1 MTMPIAPPLAGVLRA
16 IARHHIATADLF
28 NELALISGGPVVA
41 YCSKQ
46 QAQNQDLAAIR
57 GEILAADQIAAPSAA
72 PAAAAP
78 EPAQAPPPE
87 TYPETD
93 PSNPDA
99 PDWET
104 IDPESPLSR
113 EDQQAIFDQIKALPA
128 AHLAKFVADF
138 KAEYGATRGR
148 GGRETVQD
156 RITQWKHAQWFNA
169 WVLAN
174 GEGA

>member
-16 IARHHIATADLF
+16 IARHHTATADLF
-28 NELALISGGPVVA
+28 NELAKFSHASAPALSADPHA
-41 YCSKQ
+41 SKP
-46 QAQNQDLAAIR
+46 DLAGIK
-57 GEILAADQIAAPSAA
+57 GQVLECLQPPKSE
-72 PAAAAP
+72 PAACSGADADPTP
-78 EPAQAPPPE
+78 EEVAE
-87 TYPETD
+87 EGV
-93 PSNPDA
+93 
-99 PDWET
+99 DWNT
-104 IDPESPLSR
+104 IDPETPLSR

-156 RITQWKHAQWFNA
+156 RIVQWKHAHWFNA

>member
-16 IARHHIATADLF
+16 IARHHTATADLF
-28 NELALISGGPVVA
+28 NELAKFSHASALVLDTDPHASKPVA
-41 YCSKQ
+41 S
-46 QAQNQDLAAIR
+46 I
-57 GEILAADQIAAPSAA
+57 A

-78 EPAQAPPPE
+78 EPEATAPEDPTPE
-87 TYPETD
+87 GFADGP
-93 PSNPDA
+93 
-99 PDWET
+99 PDWNT